1 MILFVISAVT
11 GLFAAHC
18 LAANVSRWT
27 DSKGHAVRAALAFAA
42 DIERHRETT
51 RIAADTAT
59 VQERLEPGHRVAPAS
74 SLTTL
79 SLILRYEAIQLSNI
93 VGKSR
98 DVLVGYISLTGLV
111 IFMDAKPAW
120 LQHFPLHLQALSLAL
135 APLK

>member
-1 MILFVISAVT
+1 M
-11 GLFAAHC
+11 
-18 LAANVSRWT
+18 
-27 DSKGHAVRAALAFAA
+27 AFAA

-111 IFMDAKPAW
+111 IFMDAKPA
-120 LQHFPLHLQALSLAL
+120 
-135 APLK
+135 